1 MNDKMIYH
9 IPSVIFNILLF
20 YIADLKRFIQAG
32 KFIIRQ

>member
-1 MNDKMIYH
+1 MIYH
-9 IPSVIFNILLF
+9 IPSVIFNILLL